1 MNGIHHLYQ
10 NVWLE
15 CLIYIKKLGLE
26 FLIYMYIQTFGWNSL
41 SIWKVWLKF
50 LIYMKGLTEIPN
62 LHGRFG
68 WNSQST
74 WKVWLKF
81 LICLN
86 QFGRISYLLQTRFDR
101 NSWSTSKMNVRENRR
116 CNQEWTIQRHWQ
128 HWAHKTQDEDKQTQ
142 KTKKIKN
149 MDLTKY
155 RWWTL
160 FLPNGKQYPPLIRH
174 SPSYSYS
181 QDVFDTTI
189 RKQT

>member
-1 MNGIHHLYQ
+1 L
-10 NVWLE
+10 
-15 CLIYIKKLGLE
+15 C
-26 FLIYMYIQTFGWNSL
+26 T
-41 SIWKVWLKF
+41 SIVVPVSRPAASYYPKF

-81 LICLN
+81 VIFLN
-86 QFGRISYLLQTRFDR
+86 QFGRNSYLLQTRFDR
-101 NSWSTSKMNVRENRR
+101 ISWSTSKINVRENRR
-116 CNQEWTIQRHWQ
+116 CNQKCTIQRHWQ

-160 FLPNGKQYPPLIRH
+160 FLPNGKQFLPLIRH